1 MDWRLYQDKF
11 DNGTFTVED
20 VEPFLNEFRPSNTYH
35 TAAAGVS
42 YLDFMRGVEKNR
54 GVIAQYLGCK
64 PEEILI
70 GNYDAVDRGD
80 EVIPYTAILGNCDAL
95 GALNLK
101 STGDL
106 RYVAGFMDAHGS
118 GLQDLGIV
126 SSVGKELDIRLTQ
139 IQELDMLNRAGKL
152 KMDRG
157 QIPDAGHILITGTRR
172 EPEMVEPLTW
182 KEFLANR
189 KNYRVDG
196 VRTQLSSVKGLFG
209 LTADRS
215 TKTLER
221 TRDTIENIRSRTVE
235 SVKDLSQ
242 RGIESIKSTV
252 QNVQE
257 KVSKAV
263 EKLGK
268 FSHDVYI
275 NTVPAKL
282 KDVKELSEQIN
293 QFGAFF
299 YSQLQGQQDMLN
311 RFEAQKAQIADLLN
325 IIQKQEKELNK
336 YRSERGDFFV
346 PKEDIAKTE
355 TILSDAQKQGPTVNE
370 KSFETESRINGITV
384 TPQKKV
390 ITGPPVYGTEFK
402 ASQKQ
407 HDDYLKK
414 KKHTQERDGKTH
426 TANGH
431 DISTSNNTTNPGNR
445 SGDGAR

>member
-42 YLDFMRGVEKNR
+42 YRDFMEGVEKNR
-54 GVIAQYLGCK
+54 GVIAQYLGCR
-64 PEEILI
+64 PDQILV

-95 GALNLK
+95 GALSLK

-106 RYVAGFMDAHGS
+106 RYVAGFMDAQGS

-139 IQELDMLNRAGKL
+139 IQELDMLNRAGDL

-157 QIPDAGHILITGTRR
+157 QIPDVGHILITGTR
-172 EPEMVEPLTW
+172 EPEVGEPMTW

-189 KNYRVDG
+189 KDYRVEG
-196 VRTQLSSVKGLFG
+196 VRNQLSSVKGLFG
-209 LTADRS
+209 LTAERIS
-215 TKTLER
+215 QTLER
-221 TRDTIENIRSRTVE
+221 TRDAIENIRSRTVE

-242 RGIESIKSTV
+242 RGIENIKSTV

-257 KVSKAV
+257 KVSKAAQ
-263 EKLGK
+263 KFGK
-268 FSHDVYI
+268 FSRDVYI
-275 NTVPAKL
+275 NTAPAKL
-282 KDVKELSEQIN
+282 KDVKQLSEQIN

-311 RFEAQKAQIADLLN
+311 RFEAQKTEIADLLN
-325 IIQKQEKELNK
+325 VIQKQEKELNK
-336 YRSERGDFFV
+336 YRTERGGFFV
-346 PKEDIAKTE
+346 PKEEIAKAE

-370 KSFETESRINGITV
+370 QSFETESRINGTTV
-384 TPQKKV
+384 TPQKKI
-390 ITGPPVYGTEFK
+390 ITGPPVYGTEMKK
-402 ASQKQ
+402 ATETYNTNKIKKQ
-407 HDDYLKK
+407 EIERLPDGSFR
-414 KKHTQERDGKTH
+414 TQDGTH
-426 TANGH
+426 
-431 DISTSNNTTNPGNR
+431 IPKIPRSTGPEH
-445 SGDGAR
+445 